1 MTANG
6 SRASFPW
13 KWEVIDAGLVER
25 RYCSP
30 DPVLLNAM
38 ARELKDRL
46 GGDIRKVDPALFP
59 GLRIFEDVRI
69 GGR

>member
-1 MTANG
+1 M
-6 SRASFPW
+6 
-13 KWEVIDAGLVER
+13 IDAGLVER

-38 ARELKDRL
+38 ARELKERL
-46 GGDIRKVDPALFP
+46 GGDIRRVDPALFP